1 MMLNSK
7 CISLLPVAILASLI
21 HVAIVNSYFI
31 DSDQIAKR
39 FDQIPEEQSLRD
51 ILTDDDSESD
61 ENEEFQNFDLEDP
74 ADHGSIPEVKK
85 RTLVIQGIKHY
96 KTSVSCCNKFILFSK
111 LLCQI
116 LTITSYSFQKRDHFL
131 SKKREI
137 YFAGHFPPYQI
148 YQNF

>member
-96 KTSVSCCNKFILFSK
+96 KTSMICGHGDVCKIPGVPAFEC
-111 LLCQI
+111 LCPLHTYCTAQGKWYNSVCGSS
-116 LTITSYSFQKRDHFL
+116 LYSLVYKQR
-131 SKKREI
+131 
-137 YFAGHFPPYQI
+137 G
-148 YQNF
+148 